1 MGSGLVENAYINNHV
16 DPLSLLLCVNQ
27 CISVIIVLVREQL
40 LSSIEMLM
48 IGITDFLTKSVSKA

>member
-1 MGSGLVENAYINNHV
+1 MCMNHV
-16 DPLSLLLCVNQ
+16 
-27 CISVIIVLVREQL
+27 ISVIIVLVREQL